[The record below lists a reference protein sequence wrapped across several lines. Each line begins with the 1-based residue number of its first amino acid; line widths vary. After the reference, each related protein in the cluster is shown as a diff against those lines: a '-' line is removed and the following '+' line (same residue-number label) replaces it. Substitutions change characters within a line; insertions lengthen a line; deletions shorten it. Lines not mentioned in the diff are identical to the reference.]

1 MRPWALVDGTDWTCQ
16 IIADEARTLHK
27 NGKWADSDT
36 ASGNLELIP
45 ARWIGANSVPNAGV
59 SSLPEAALT
68 KLVDTPH
75 RLPDH
80 TNTTV

>member
-1 MRPWALVDGTDWTCQ
+1 MVQTGQ
-16 IIADEARTLHK
+16 IIADEARTLHT

-45 ARWIGANSVPNAGV
+45 ARWIGANALPNAGL

-68 KLVDTPH
+68 KLVDTRTDCLITPTLRSEPPRSVR
-75 RLPDH
+75 RL
-80 TNTTV
+80 